1 MHGMEV
7 PSAEGLVLMASY
19 EYKCDG
25 DGYLITI
32 TRGMT
37 EDEIIPYCDKC
48 NEPMSR
54 MYSAPPVK
62 FNGSGFYST
71 GG

>member
-1 MHGMEV
+1 V
-7 PSAEGLVLMASY
+7 ASY
-19 EYKCDG
+19 DYKCDN
-25 DGYLITI
+25 DSEVITI

-54 MYSAPPVK
+54 LYSAPPVK
-62 FNGSGFYST
+62 FNGTGFYST

>member
-1 MHGMEV
+1 
-7 PSAEGLVLMASY
+7 MATY
-19 EYKCDG
+19 EYKCEKDSF
-25 DGYLITI
+25 DVKI

-48 NEPMSR
+48 NEPMKR
-54 MYSAPPVK
+54 IYNAAPVK
-62 FNGSGFYST
+62 FNATGFYST